1 MLTVRHRDQP
11 GVLARILDAI
21 SAARIN
27 VQEMEN
33 VVFEGAEAAVVHIH
47 LERTPPAETLDT
59 LRRNEPHVFE
69 MTLTMLSHV
78 PDEIDRP

>member
-1 MLTVRHRDQP
+1 M
-11 GVLARILDAI
+11 LARILDAI

-33 VVFEGAEAAVVHIH
+33 VVFEGAEAAMAHIH
-47 LERTPPAETLDT
+47 LEQAPPPEMLDA
-59 LRRNEPHVFE
+59 LWRNEPDVFE

-78 PDEIDRP
+78 PDENNRPQRES